1 MENNLIISQSN
12 LPTNIEDLSK
22 FVLVGREK
30 LVAVR
35 AEIRAI
41 QKIGLAEDVRK
52 QKLHEA
58 QEINDAVLD
67 AEMRLGELMA
77 KVPKA
82 SGGDRR
88 SENFKNDSGVVFE
101 KSKTDIIKDAGF
113 TPKQVQRFQTLAEH
127 PDIVEQVKAEA
138 RANDDI
144 ASRSDIL
151 KRVKEQN
158 EETLREA
165 KNQEQRESDMQHR
178 PHVTNNSGCNEWY
191 TPKKYIDLVKQV
203 LGEIDLDPASCEYAN
218 KTVEAKQYYSLD
230 DDGLLHSWKGK
241 VFMNPPYHKEY
252 ITPFINKFVSEY
264 TDGNIQEAITLTNNA
279 TETEWFNK
287 LVAISTAVVFPS
299 KRIRYDS
306 DSRTTNSPI
315 QGQVFLY
322 FGNNK
327 ERFLKVFS
335 EIGWGAIIYH
345 E

>member
-41 QKIGLAEDVRK
+41 QKIGLAEEVRK

-67 AEMRLGELMA
+67 AEMRIGELMA
-77 KVPKA
+77 KVPTKQ
-82 SGGDRR
+82 GKR
-88 SENFKNDSGVVFE
+88 
-101 KSKTDIIKDAGF
+101 TDIQHTDTDVHKLEQSTKQDVIRDAGF
-113 TPKQVQRFQTLAEH
+113 TPKQVQRFQTLAAH
-127 PDIVEQVKAEA
+127 PEIVEQVKAEA

-151 KRVKEQN
+151 KRVKQQK
-158 EETLREA
+158 EETNNEH
-165 KNQEQRESDMQHR
+165 HR

-191 TPKKYIDLVKQV
+191 TPKKYIDLVKRV

-264 TDGNIQEAITLTNNA
+264 TDSNIQEAITLTNNA

-306 DSRTTNSPI
+306 GSRTTNSPI